1 MARKK
6 VDRLKEKLKTNK
18 SSRMEVKVVAREAR
32 AIGTLVMGQRERS
45 KLLQETPSRKLLPV
59 L

>member
-6 VDRLKEKLKTNK
+6 VDHLKLKLKTNK
-18 SSRMEVKVVAREAR
+18 NERPEVKVVARETK
-32 AIGTLVMGQRERS
+32 AIGAIVVDQRERP
-45 KLLQETPSRKLLPV
+45 KLSQETPSRKLLLV